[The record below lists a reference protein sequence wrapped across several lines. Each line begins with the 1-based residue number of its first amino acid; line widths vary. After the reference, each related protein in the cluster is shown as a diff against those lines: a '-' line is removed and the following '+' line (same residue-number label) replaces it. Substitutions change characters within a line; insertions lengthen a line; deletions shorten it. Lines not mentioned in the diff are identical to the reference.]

1 MHRVLYLFKNNSNQ
15 APGSTWRERERE
27 RERAIRFV
35 GISKSCISNLKPVI
49 GLASPVTFKG
59 LAPPQSIVK
68 RSIHDLNKIQMKGQR
83 CVLAGY
89 H

>member
-27 RERAIRFV
+27 RAIRFV
-35 GISKSCISNLKPVI
+35 GISKSCISNLAVI